1 MMEYYEHITQENDR
15 WDLIAEA
22 YYADATRFPE
32 IIKANL
38 NLLMRLPEEDLR
50 VFCPAFPLLPAGVRV
65 KVPVEDDETTV
76 TQNLP
81 PWR

>member
-1 MMEYYEHITQENDR
+1 MSEYYEHITEENDR

-32 IIKANL
+32 IVQANL
-38 NLLMRLPEEDLR
+38 NLFMRLPEEDLR
-50 VFCPAFPLLPAGVRV
+50 VFCPAFPTLPAGVRV
-65 KVPVEDDETTV
+65 KVPVLQEETTA
-76 TQNLP
+76 QNLP